1 MKPWTQTVE
10 SVVFEQK
17 TDTIKGLA
25 SDEAAARLNQHGPNE
40 LQEAGRRSV
49 AAMLFEQFSAT
60 MVVILLIAAIVSL
73 FIGKQLE
80 AVSIFIIV
88 IMFGLLGFFQD
99 YRAEKAM
106 AALKKMSK
114 PKVRVRR
121 GGEIKEIDATNLV
134 PGDMVVIENGNIIP
148 ADGRLVECVSCQ
160 VQESILTGESESV
173 EKHLTVIDDDAAGPG
188 DRKNMVFMGTT
199 VSSGR
204 GAFVVTGTGM
214 NTELGKIAA
223 MLTSVEQTKTPLQI
237 RLDKAGKLLAAIG
250 GVVAVI
256 IAGAGLVRGESVSD
270 MFLLAISVA
279 VAVIPE
285 GLPAVVT
292 ITLAIGARRMFRRN
306 ALIRRLPAVETLGSV
321 THICSDKTGTLTENR
336 MTMVASYVPMATD
349 RVVDFDDAAKIDPL
363 LICGALCN
371 DARISKDEHGE
382 YRMIGDA
389 TEGAL
394 VVAADK
400 AGMAH
405 GELLELF
412 PRVGEFA
419 FDSDRKRMTTVHSV
433 TEAARQRFP
442 GMAHYLE
449 GADEVA
455 FVKGSPDGILE
466 TASQILMPEGAVPI
480 DEQTRTAVLNANDL
494 LASQGKRVLAG
505 AFRALPKN
513 WRSEMAEVNQMEAQ
527 LSFIGLFALIDPP
540 RTEVRDAI
548 AVCKSAGINVFMITG
563 DHPTTARAISREL
576 ALDAGEEAVT
586 GRELGDFSDATLN
599 ERLKHVRVFARVS
612 PEHKIRIVTA
622 LQSQGAVVSMT
633 GDGVNDAPA
642 LKKADIGVAMG
653 ITGTD
658 VSKEASDM
666 VLQDD
671 NFTTIVAAVEEGRV
685 IYDNIR
691 KFIKFS
697 IAGNLG
703 KIIAVSIAPFLS
715 LFFMAFI
722 GSEGAA
728 FSIAV
733 TPLQLLWLNLLTDG
747 LLGVGLGVEPGESG
761 VMKRKPVNPSAG
773 VFSGGVI
780 GQILRMGTVIGV
792 VSMATG
798 LWFWHQGAA
807 GWQTILF
814 STLAFAQIFQAIG
827 TRSASESIVAV
838 GLFSNPT
845 MAGILALVT
854 VLQLCGI
861 YLPPMQKFLG
871 TTAISAI
878 ELAISFGAASL
889 VLLFAEIEKKLFP
902 MSPNVAQYRSASPSV
917 V

>member
-1 MKPWTQTVE
+1 MKPWTQSVE
-10 SVVFEQK
+10 SILSEQK
-17 TDTIKGLA
+17 TDINAGL
-25 SDEAAARLNQHGPNE
+25 SPSETDARRGQFGANE

-60 MVVILLIAAIVSL
+60 MVVILLVAAIVSL
-73 FIGKQLE
+73 IIGKQLE

-121 GGEIKEIDATNLV
+121 GGEVLEIDATALV
-134 PGDMVVIENGNIIP
+134 PGDIVVIENGNIVP
-148 ADGRLVECVSCQ
+148 ADGRLVECASCQ

-173 EKHLTVIDDDAAGPG
+173 EKHLAVIDDEAAGPG

-256 IAGAGLVRGESVSD
+256 IAGAGLVRGESISD
-270 MFLLAISVA
+270 MFLLAISIA

-336 MTMVASYVPMATD
+336 MTMVASYVPMAAD
-349 RVVDFDDAAKIDPL
+349 EVVDFDGASEIEPL
-363 LICGALCN
+363 LVCGALCN
-371 DARISKDEHGE
+371 DARVSKDEQGE
-382 YRMIGDA
+382 YQMIGDP

-400 AGMAH
+400 AGMVH
-405 GELLELF
+405 DELLELF

-419 FDSDRKRMTTVHSV
+419 FDSERKRMTTIHTI
-433 TEAARQRFP
+433 TEAARQKFP
-442 GMAHYLE
+442 ALANHVGS
-449 GADEVA
+449 ADTVA
-455 FVKGSPDGILE
+455 FVKGSPDGLLE
-466 TASQILMPEGAVPI
+466 TASQILMPEGVVPL
-480 DEQTRTAVLNANDL
+480 DEERKTAVLNVNDALAN
-494 LASQGKRVLAG
+494 QGKRVLAA
-505 AFRALPKN
+505 AFRALPKG
-513 WRSEMAEVNQMEAQ
+513 WQSEMNDALAMESQ

-548 AVCKSAGINVFMITG
+548 SVCRSAGIQAFMITG

-576 ALDAGEEAVT
+576 TLDAGEEAVT
-586 GRELGDFSDATLN
+586 GRELAELDEATLK

-622 LQSQGAVVSMT
+622 LQAQGAVVSMT

-703 KIIAVSIAPFLS
+703 KILAVSIAPFLS
-715 LFFMAFI
+715 LFLVSFA
-722 GSEGAA
+722 GSTGKA
-728 FSIAV
+728 FSVALA
-733 TPLQLLWLNLLTDG
+733 PLQLLWLNLLTDG

-761 VMKRKPVNPSAG
+761 VMKRKPVSPSAG

-780 GQILRMGTVIGV
+780 GQIVRMGAIIGV
-792 VSMATG
+792 VSLATG

-827 TRSASESIVAV
+827 TRSTSESIAAI
-838 GLFSNPT
+838 GLFSNPSIV
-845 MAGILALVT
+845 GIVVLVAL
-854 VLQLCGI
+854 LQICGI

-871 TTAISAI
+871 TTAISAM
-878 ELAISFGAASL
+878 ELAVSFGAGSL

-902 MSPNVAQYRSASPSV
+902 MSYE
-917 V
+917 